1 MSMSIALDQGIERLG
16 LSSVVALSFHLAI
29 VFGIGF
35 SIDELASS
43 SQTLEITLAPHKSNA
58 PPEHADFVAQND
70 QQGSGSLDEK
80 RELTT
85 TKLAPLEDNTIRDT
99 TELPARRSEP
109 ARQTAQAVIGRHNPA
124 SAYREQPREP
134 LEPEPTPAPDERA
147 ALEPE
152 QQIQSLEAKLDRQ
165 RQAFSKRPRIHRITS
180 VSTRHSEDA
189 RYQIKWQQRVEEF
202 GNRHYPDEAR
212 RQQLSG
218 DVRLAVALL
227 PDGRIKRI
235 DILASSGRTVLDQA
249 AIRSVKLAA
258 PFEPFPPELRDK
270 ADILEIIR
278 TWQYRN
284 NQLTSRG

>member
-1 MSMSIALDQGIERLG
+1 MTMGIAVDQGYERLG
-16 LSSVVALSFHLAI
+16 WSGFIALTLHLVL

-43 SQTLEITLAPHKSNA
+43 TQTLEITLAPHKSKA
-58 PPEHADFVAQND
+58 PPEHADFLAQHD

-85 TKLAPLEDNTIRDT
+85 TNLAPLEDSTIRDT
-99 TELPARRSEP
+99 TQLPARPPQLAE
-109 ARQTAQAVIGRHNPA
+109 QTAQAVVSRPEPA
-124 SAYREQPREP
+124 SASRAQPREMH
-134 LEPEPTPAPDERA
+134 EPVRAPQPEEQA

-165 RQAFSKRPRIHRITS
+165 RQAYSKRPRVHRITS
-180 VSTRHSEDA
+180 VSTKQSEDA

-202 GNRHYPDEAR
+202 GNRHYPEEAR
-212 RQQLSG
+212 RNHLSG
-218 DVRLAVALL
+218 DVRLVVALL
-227 PDGRIKRI
+227 PDGRIKSI

-258 PFEPFPPELRDK
+258 PFAPFPPELRDK

-284 NQLTSRG
+284 NQLTSSG